1 MKIAMIGH
9 KRIPSREG
17 GVEVVVE
24 KLSLRMVNLGHQVDA
39 YNRLG
44 HHVSGEENDLERTKN
59 YNGIRIITIPTFQNK
74 QLNAVVYSFL
84 AAIRVIFG
92 KYDVI
97 HFHASGPCAMLW
109 IPKLFGFHTIATLHG
124 IDSTRAKWGGF
135 ASKYLRFGEK
145 VASKYADDL
154 IVLSENN
161 KEYILKTYGRE
172 AVFIPNGIDISENRE
187 ADIIKSKYNL
197 SKNGY
202 LLFLGRLVP
211 EKGVHFLIDAF
222 KNVNTNKKL
231 VISGGISHSDSYLSE
246 LKLLSENDD
255 RIIFTGFVQGA
266 ELEELFSNSLIY
278 VLPSDV
284 EGMPM
289 SLLEAMSFGNC
300 CLVSDIPENI
310 EVVEEKAVSFKKGDV
325 HDLKLKLQML
335 LENEQLVEKYK
346 KNAANYILNK
356 YNWDVIVDKTIE
368 LYEKDHSGL

>member
-24 KLSLRMVNLGHQVDA
+24 KLSLRMVKLGHQVDV

-44 HHVSGEENDLERTKN
+44 HHVSGEENDFVRLKN
-59 YNGIRIITIPTFQNK
+59 YNGIRIITIPTFKNK
-74 QLNAVVYSFL
+74 QFNALVYSFL
-84 AAIRVIFG
+84 ATLRALFG

-109 IPKLFGFHTIATLHG
+109 IPKLFGIRTVATLHG

-135 ASKYLRFGEK
+135 ASRYLRFGEK
-145 VASKYADDL
+145 IASKYADEL

-161 KEYILKTYGRE
+161 KEYIHNTYGRK
-172 AVFIPNGIDISENRE
+172 AVFIPNGIDKSEIKE
-187 ADIIKSKYNL
+187 ADIIKKKYNL
-197 SKNGY
+197 SKDGY
-202 LLFLGRLVP
+202 VLFLGRLVP
-211 EKGVHFLIDAF
+211 EKGVHYLIEAY
-222 KNVNTNKKL
+222 KHVNTSKKL
-231 VISGGISHSDSYLSE
+231 VIAGGVSHSDSYFDE
-246 LKLLSENDD
+246 LKLMCENDK

-278 VLPSDV
+278 ILPSDV
-284 EGMPM
+284 EGMPV
-289 SLLEAMSFGNC
+289 SLLEGMSFGNC

-310 EVVEEKAVSFKKGDV
+310 EVVEERAVSFKKGDIE
-325 HDLKLKLQML
+325 DLKRKLEML
-335 LENEQLVEKYK
+335 LEDEQVIEEYK

-356 YNWDVIVDKTIE
+356 YNWDVIVSKTLK
-368 LYEKDHSGL
+368 LYNRL

>member
-24 KLSLRMVNLGHQVDA
+24 KLSLRMVNLGHRVDV

-44 HHVSGEENDLERTKN
+44 HHVSGEENDLKRSKN

-74 QLNAVVYSFL
+74 QLNALVYSFL
-84 AAIRVIFG
+84 AAIRATFG

-109 IPKLFGFHTIATLHG
+109 IPKLFGIRTVATLHG

-135 ASKYLRFGEK
+135 ASRYLRFGEK
-145 VASKYADDL
+145 VASKYADEL
-154 IVLSENN
+154 IVLSQNN
-161 KEYILKTYGRE
+161 KEYILKTYGRK

-187 ADIIKSKYNL
+187 ADIIKNKYNL
-197 SKNGY
+197 DKNEY
-202 LLFLGRLVP
+202 ILFLGRLVP
-211 EKGVHFLIDAF
+211 EKGVHYLIDAY
-222 KNVNTNKKL
+222 KKVSTNKKL
-231 VISGGISHSDSYLSE
+231 VISGGVSHSDSYLNE
-246 LKLLSENDD
+246 LKLLSEDDD

-266 ELEELFSNSLIY
+266 ELEELFSNPLIY

-284 EGMPM
+284 EGMPV

-310 EVVEEKAVSFKKGDV
+310 EVVEDKGVSFKKGDV
-325 HDLKLKLQML
+325 SDLKLKLELL
-335 LENEQLVEKYK
+335 LEKEQLVEEYK

-356 YNWDVIVDKTIE
+356 YNWDVIVDKTLK
-368 LYEKDHSGL
+368 LYKNL